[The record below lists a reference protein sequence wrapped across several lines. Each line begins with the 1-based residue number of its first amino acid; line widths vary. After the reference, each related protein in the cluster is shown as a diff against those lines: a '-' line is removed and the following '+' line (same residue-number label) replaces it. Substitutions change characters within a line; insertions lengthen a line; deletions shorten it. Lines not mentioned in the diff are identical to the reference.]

1 MAKRDDAEPEDH
13 EQRQEQEVRRG
24 KINDAPEQPADEDED
39 RFDAG

>member
-1 MAKRDDAEPEDH
+1 MAERDDAEPEDR

-24 KINDAPEQPADEDED
+24 KINDAADPPTDEDED